1 MIKGMTLPKGSNRLP
16 LILGLVLGLVAFVL
30 VLVVLSGAEDKTSTI
45 ESGGS
50 EGGVPVV
57 VAASDIAAGTRISAE
72 MLVVKN
78 VPQADLLSGAFTSTE
93 GLVGQVTRVS
103 LIPGEQV
110 IQTKVLTSE
119 TISGVF
125 GANPPVSLLLDPG
138 QRAVS
143 VGVSSVIGA
152 GGNIRPGDFVDV
164 ILIVAVKP
172 ENSDPNAQGT
182 SDQYSATIVQNVKV
196 LAVDTERAS
205 TSVSAGTDPDKAK
218 EENAAATTVTFA
230 VSPSQGEVLT
240 MADVCGGNHGGRLAL
255 ALRGP
260 GDTTRTSNRS
270 EWPADGPPPV
280 CSAILGIA
288 AFGE

>member
-1 MIKGMTLPKGSNRLP
+1 
-16 LILGLVLGLVAFVL
+16 
-30 VLVVLSGAEDKTSTI
+30 
-45 ESGGS
+45 
-50 EGGVPVV
+50 
-57 VAASDIAAGTRISAE
+57 
-72 MLVVKN
+72 
-78 VPQADLLSGAFTSTE
+78 
-93 GLVGQVTRVS
+93 
-103 LIPGEQV
+103 
-110 IQTKVLTSE
+110 
-119 TISGVF
+119 
-125 GANPPVSLLLDPG
+125 
-138 QRAVS
+138 

-172 ENSDPNAQGT
+172 ENADPNAQGT

-205 TSVSAGTDPDKAK
+205 ADVAASTDPDKAK

-240 MADVCGGNHGGRLAL
+240 MADVCGNNHGGRLAL
-255 ALRGP
+255 ALRRP
-260 GDTTRTSNRS
+260 GDTTRTSNRA

>member
-1 MIKGMTLPKGSNRLP
+1 MIKGMTMPKGSNRLP

-30 VLVVLSGAEDKTSTI
+30 VLVVLSGSEDKTSSI
-45 ESGGS
+45 RSGGG
-50 EGGVPVV
+50 EGVPVV
-57 VAASDIAAGTRISAE
+57 VAASDIAINTRISAE

-78 VPQADLLSGAFTSTE
+78 VPQGDLLTGAFTTTE
-93 GLVGQVTRVS
+93 GVVGQITRVA

-110 IQTKVLTSE
+110 IQAKV
-119 TISGVF
+119 ISREGEI
-125 GANPPVSLLLDPG
+125 GDKPSVSLLLDPG
-138 QRAVS
+138 QRGVS

-172 ENSDPNAQGT
+172 ENSDPNASGT

-205 TSVSAGTDPDKAK
+205 VDPAASTDPDKAT
-218 EENAAATTVTFA
+218 EANEAATTVTFA
-230 VSPSQGEVLT
+230 VSAGQSEVLT
-240 MADVCGGNHGGRLAL
+240 MADVCGQNHGGRLAL

-260 GDTTRTSNRS
+260 GDTTRTSNRA

>member
-30 VLVVLSGAEDKTSTI
+30 VLVVLSGAEDKTTTI
-45 ESGGS
+45 KDSG
-50 EGGVPVV
+50 EGVPVV
-57 VAASDIAAGTRISAE
+57 VAASDIAANTRISAE

-78 VPQADLLSGAFTSTE
+78 VPQSDLLSGAFTTTE
-93 GLVGQVTRVS
+93 GVVGQVTRVA

-110 IQTKVLTSE
+110 IQSKVINSE
-119 TISGVF
+119 TRIELGSK
-125 GANPPVSLLLDPG
+125 APLALLLDPG

-143 VGVSSVIGA
+143 VGISSLIGA

-172 ENSDPNAQGT
+172 TNSDPNAQGT
-182 SDQYSATIVQNVKV
+182 SDQYSATIVQNVEV

-205 TSVSAGTDPDKAK
+205 VDPAASTDPDKAK
-218 EENAAATTVTFA
+218 EANEAATTVTFA
-230 VSPSQGEVLT
+230 VSAGQGEVLT
-240 MADVCGGNHGGRLAL
+240 MADVCGQNHGGRLAL
-255 ALRGP
+255 ALRAI
-260 GDTTRTSNRS
+260 GDTTRTSNRA